1 LHRCTEDRFGPDE
14 GGGGHIVEETG
25 TRSGGRQRATLR
37 TVAQA
42 TGLAIT
48 TVSRALAK
56 DPRIAAQTRELVAEA
71 ARAQGYVPDRAA
83 QRLRTG
89 RTKVVQLLLSL
100 DHEFLG
106 FTHDLL
112 GGLTAALQGTG
123 YSVTLFP
130 DVMHADRMTAV
141 RTIVENRLGDGIVF
155 NRTEPFDPRVRYLTE
170 QGFPFVSHGRTE
182 FTTPHPWV
190 DYDNEAFARAA
201 VARLAYKG
209 RSRILMILPQ
219 DRFTFAQHLRYGL
232 VAACRERGL
241 TWETPEAVSLSTPAT
256 EVAAFLR
263 QRLAAPDAPDGVV
276 CVGEVAAIAC
286 LSAMADLHLHPG
298 RQLDVVAK
306 RASAIFD
313 LLRPTVDTVFEDL
326 WEAGRA
332 MGRTLLRSMQ
342 GEAADALHVLQAPKI
357 EFKTHP

>member
-1 LHRCTEDRFGPDE
+1 M
-14 GGGGHIVEETG
+14 
-25 TRSGGRQRATLR
+25 TRPGRQARATLR

-42 TGLAIT
+42 TGLAVT
-48 TVSRALAK
+48 TVSRALAN
-56 DPRIAAQTRELVAEA
+56 DPRIAAQTRAIVAEA

-112 GGLTAALQGTG
+112 GGLTEALQGTG

-130 DVMHADRMTAV
+130 DVMRSDRVSAV
-141 RTIVENRLGDGIVF
+141 RQIVENRLGDGVVF

-201 VARLAYKG
+201 VARLAAKG
-209 RSRILMILPQ
+209 RGKLMMILPEA
-219 DRFTFAQHLRYGL
+219 RYTFAQHLRYGL

-241 TWETPEAVSLSTPAT
+241 AWEAPETVSLSTPPM
-256 EVAAFLR
+256 ELAAFLR
-263 QRLAAPDAPDGVV
+263 QRFAAEDAPDGMI

-286 LSAMADLHLHPG
+286 FSAMADLGLQAGGPI
-298 RQLDVVAK
+298 DVVVK
-306 RASAIFD
+306 RASTIFD
-313 LLRPTVDTVFEDL
+313 LLRPSVDTVFEDL
-326 WEAGRA
+326 WQAGRA
-332 MGRTLLRSMQ
+332 MGETLLRSMA
-342 GEAADALHVLQAPKI
+342 GESGEALHVLHAPKI
-357 EFKTHP
+357 EFACHP

>member
-1 LHRCTEDRFGPDE
+1 M
-14 GGGGHIVEETG
+14 EEIG
-25 TRSGGRQRATLR
+25 NAPEVRSRPSLR
-37 TVAQA
+37 TLAHA
-42 TGLAIT
+42 TGLAVA
-48 TVSRALAK
+48 TVSRALAN
-56 DPRIAAQTRELVAEA
+56 DPRIAAQTRALVAEA
-71 ARAQGYVPDRAA
+71 ARVQGYVPDRAA

-112 GGLTAALQGTG
+112 GGLAEALQGTG

-130 DVMHADRMTAV
+130 DVMQADRMTAV
-141 RTIVENRLGDGIVF
+141 RHIVEHRLGDGIVF

-190 DYDNEAFARAA
+190 DYDNESFARAA
-201 VARLAYKG
+201 VARLAEKG
-209 RSRILMILPQ
+209 RGRLLMILPEP
-219 DRFTFAQHLRYGL
+219 RFTFAQHLRYGL

-241 TWETPEAVSLSTPAT
+241 AFEAPEEVTLSTPAPGI
-256 EVAAFLR
+256 AAFLR
-263 QRLAAPDAPDGVV
+263 RRLAATDAPDGVI

-286 LSAMADLHLHPG
+286 LSAMADLGLAPG

-306 RASAIFD
+306 RASALFD
-313 LLRPTVDTVFEDL
+313 LLRPSVDTVFEDL
-326 WEAGRA
+326 WATGRA
-332 MGRTLLRSMQ
+332 MGETLLRSMA
-342 GEAADALHVLQAPKI
+342 GEPAAELHVLQSPVI
-357 EFKTHP
+357 EFAAHP

>member
-1 LHRCTEDRFGPDE
+1 MDRNSIRTDGRP
-14 GGGGHIVEETG
+14 
-25 TRSGGRQRATLR
+25 RSTLR
-37 TVAQA
+37 TIAQA
-42 TGLAIT
+42 TGLAVT
-48 TVSRALAK
+48 TVSRALAN
-56 DPRIAAQTRELVAEA
+56 DPRIAAQTREAVAAA
-71 ARAQGYVPDRAA
+71 ARAQGYIPDRAA

-112 GGLTAALQGTG
+112 GGLTDALQGTG

-141 RTIVENRLGDGIVF
+141 RHIVENRLGDGVVF

-170 QGFPFVSHGRTE
+170 QGFPFISHGRTE
-182 FTTPHPWV
+182 FSTPHPWV

-201 VARLAYKG
+201 VARLADKG
-209 RSRILMILPQ
+209 RNRILMILPEP
-219 DRFTFAQHLRYGL
+219 RFTFAQHLRYGL
-232 VAACRERGL
+232 VAACRDRGIA
-241 TWETPEAVSLSTPAT
+241 WETPEAVSLSTPAT
-256 EVAAFLR
+256 EIAAYLR
-263 QRLAAPDAPDGVV
+263 GRLAAADAPDGVI

-286 LSAMADLHLHPG
+286 LSALADLGLEPG
-298 RQLDVVAK
+298 RELDVVTK

-326 WEAGRA
+326 CEAGRA
-332 MGRTLLRSMQ
+332 MGRTLLRSMR
-342 GEAADALHVLQAPKI
+342 GEAADTLHVLHAPKI
-357 EFKTHP
+357 EFGAHP

>member
-1 LHRCTEDRFGPDE
+1 MDE
-14 GGGGHIVEETG
+14 GGSRVGGHK
-25 TRSGGRQRATLR
+25 RATLR
-37 TVAQA
+37 TVADA
-42 TGLAIT
+42 TGLAVT
-48 TVSRALAK
+48 TVSRALAN
-56 DPRIAAQTRELVAEA
+56 DPRIAAQTRELVANA

-106 FTHDLL
+106 CTHDLL
-112 GGLTAALQGTG
+112 GGLTQALQGTG

-130 DVMHADRMTAV
+130 DVMHQDRMSAV
-141 RTIVENRLGDGIVF
+141 RQIVENRLGDGVVL

-182 FTTPHPWV
+182 FTVPHPWV

-201 VARLAYKG
+201 VARLAQKG
-209 RSRILMILPQ
+209 RSRILMILPEA
-219 DRFTFAQHLRYGL
+219 RYTFAQHLRYGL

-241 TWETPEAVSLSTPAT
+241 FWEAPEAVTLSTPAP

-263 QRLAAPDAPDGVV
+263 QRLSEPDAPDGLV

-286 LSAMADLHLHPG
+286 LSAMADLKLEPG

-326 WEAGRA
+326 WDAGRA
-332 MGRTLLRSMQ
+332 MGDTLLRSMR
-342 GEAADALHVLQAPKI
+342 GEGAGDLHVLHAPRI
-357 EFKTHP
+357 EFRDHP

>member
-1 LHRCTEDRFGPDE
+1 MDE
-14 GGGGHIVEETG
+14 IAITAP
-25 TRSGGRQRATLR
+25 RPRATLR
-37 TVAQA
+37 TIAQA
-42 TGLAIT
+42 TGLAVT
-48 TVSRALAK
+48 TVSRALSK
-56 DPRIAAQTRELVAEA
+56 DPRIAEQTRALVAEA

-112 GGLTAALQGTG
+112 GGLTEALQGTG

-130 DVMHADRMTAV
+130 DVMQADRITAV
-141 RTIVENRLGDGIVF
+141 RQIVENRLGDGIVF

-190 DYDNEAFARAA
+190 DYDNETFARAA
-201 VARLAYKG
+201 VARLAEKG
-209 RSRILMILPQ
+209 RSRLLMILP
-219 DRFTFAQHLRYGL
+219 DARYTFAQHLRYGL
-232 VAACRERGL
+232 IAACRDRGL
-241 TWETPEAVSLSTPAT
+241 AWETPEAVSLSTPAP
-256 EVAAFLR
+256 EIAAFLR
-263 QRLAAPDAPDGVV
+263 RRLAEADAPDGVI

-286 LSAMADLHLHPG
+286 LSAMSDLGIDPG

-313 LLRPTVDTVFEDL
+313 LLRPSVDTVFEDL
-326 WEAGRA
+326 WAAGHA
-332 MGRTLLRSMQ
+332 MGVTLLRSMQ
-342 GEAADALHVLQAPKI
+342 GEPAAQLGVLHAPKI
-357 EFKTHP
+357 EFAGHP

>member
-1 LHRCTEDRFGPDE
+1 MDE
-14 GGGGHIVEETG
+14 A
-25 TRSGGRQRATLR
+25 RLRPRPRATLR

-48 TVSRALAK
+48 TVSRALAN
-56 DPRIAAQTRELVAEA
+56 DPRIAAQTRALVAEA

-100 DHEFLG
+100 NHEFLG

-112 GGLTAALQGTG
+112 GGLAEALQGTG

-130 DVMHADRMTAV
+130 DVLQSDRMTAV
-141 RTIVENRLGDGIVF
+141 RQIVENRLGDGVIL

-201 VARLAYKG
+201 VARLAAKG
-209 RSRILMILPQ
+209 RTRLLMILPQ
-219 DRFTFAQHLRYGL
+219 GRYTFAQHLRYGI

-241 TWETPEAVSLSTPAT
+241 RWELPEDVTLDTPAP
-256 EVAAFLR
+256 EIAAWLR
-263 QRLAAPDAPDGVV
+263 RRLAAADPPDGLI
-276 CVGEVAAIAC
+276 CVGEVAAIAS
-286 LSAMADLHLHPG
+286 LSALADLNLVPG
-298 RQLDVVAK
+298 DRVDVVAK

-313 LLRPTVDTVFEDL
+313 LMRPSVDTVFEDL
-326 WEAGRA
+326 WDAGRA
-332 MGRTLLRSMQ
+332 MGETLLRGMR
-342 GEAADALHVLQAPKI
+342 GEPADQLHVLRAPKI
-357 EFKTHP
+357 EFDRHH

>member
-1 LHRCTEDRFGPDE
+1 MED
-14 GGGGHIVEETG
+14 TG
-25 TRSGGRQRATLR
+25 TRPRTRQRATLR
-37 TVAQA
+37 TVAEA

-48 TVSRALAK
+48 TVSRALAN
-56 DPRIAAQTRELVAEA
+56 DPRIAAQTRALVADA
-71 ARAQGYVPDRAA
+71 ARSQGYVPDRAA

-100 DHEFLG
+100 DHEYLG

-112 GGLTAALQGTG
+112 GGLTDALQGTG

-130 DVMHADRMTAV
+130 DVMHADRMTAL
-141 RTIVENRLGDGIVF
+141 RQIVENRLGDGIVL

-182 FTTPHPWV
+182 FSTAHPWV
-190 DYDNEAFARAA
+190 DYDNEDFARAA
-201 VARLAYKG
+201 VARLAEKG
-209 RSRILMILPQ
+209 RSRILMILPEA
-219 DRFTFAQHLRYGL
+219 RYTFAQHLRYGL
-232 VAACRERGL
+232 VSACRDRGL
-241 TWETPEAVSLSTPAT
+241 RWETPDAVSLSTPAT
-256 EVAAFLR
+256 EIAAFLR
-263 QRLAAPDAPDGVV
+263 KRLAEADAPDGVI

-286 LSAMADLHLHPG
+286 LSAVADLRLEPG
-298 RQLDVVAK
+298 RHLDIVAK

-313 LLRPTVDTVFEDL
+313 LLRPVVDTVFEDL

-342 GEAADALHVLQAPKI
+342 GEAADALHVLHRPKI
-357 EFKTHP
+357 EFDTHP

>member
-1 LHRCTEDRFGPDE
+1 MYRYSTGQPGKGNSLDE
-14 GGGGHIVEETG
+14 TASHAAP
-25 TRSGGRQRATLR
+25 RPRATLR
-37 TVAQA
+37 TIAQA
-42 TGLAIT
+42 TGLAVT
-48 TVSRALAK
+48 TISRALAQ
-56 DPRIAAQTRELVAEA
+56 DPRIAAQTRALVAEA

-112 GGLTAALQGTG
+112 GGLAEALQGTG

-130 DVMHADRMTAV
+130 DVMQADRMTAV
-141 RTIVENRLGDGIVF
+141 RQIVENRLGDGIVL

-201 VARLAYKG
+201 VARLAEKR
-209 RSRILMILPQ
+209 RSRLLMILP
-219 DRFTFAQHLRYGL
+219 DARYTFAQHLRYGL
-232 VAACRERGL
+232 IAACRERGL
-241 TWETPEAVSLSTPAT
+241 HWETPETVTLSTPAP
-256 EVAAFLR
+256 EIAAFLR
-263 QRLAAPDAPDGVV
+263 QRLAAPDAPDGVIS
-276 CVGEVAAIAC
+276 VGEVAAIAC
-286 LSAMADLHLHPG
+286 LSAMSDLRLDPG
-298 RQLDVVAK
+298 RQLDVVVK

-313 LLRPTVDTVFEDL
+313 LLRPNVDTVFEDL
-326 WEAGRA
+326 RGAGRA
-332 MGRTLLRSMQ
+332 MGAVLLRSMR
-342 GEAADALHVLQAPKI
+342 GEAAADLHVLQSPKI
-357 EFKTHP
+357 EFAAHP

>member
-1 LHRCTEDRFGPDE
+1 MKIAGA
-14 GGGGHIVEETG
+14 
-25 TRSGGRQRATLR
+25 RSRPSLR
-37 TVAQA
+37 TVAKA
-42 TGLAIT
+42 TGLAVA
-48 TVSRALAK
+48 TVSRALAN
-56 DPRIAAQTRELVAEA
+56 DPRIAAQTRALVAEA
-71 ARAQGYVPDRAA
+71 ARLQGYIPDRAA

-112 GGLTAALQGTG
+112 GGLSQSLRGTG

-130 DVMHADRMTAV
+130 DVMQADRVSAV
-141 RTIVENRLGDGIVF
+141 RQIVENRLGDGIVF

-201 VARLAYKG
+201 VARLAEKG
-209 RSRILMILPQ
+209 RGRLLMILPEA
-219 DRFTFAQHLRYGL
+219 RFTFAQHLRYGL
-232 VAACRERGL
+232 VAACRARGIA
-241 TWETPEAVSLSTPAT
+241 WEAPDEVSLSTPAP
-256 EVAAFLR
+256 EIAAFLR
-263 QRLAAPDAPDGVV
+263 RRLAAPDAPDGVI

-286 LSAMADLHLHPG
+286 LSAMADLGLAPG

-306 RASAIFD
+306 RASALFD
-313 LLRPTVDTVFEDL
+313 LLRPSVDTVFEDL
-326 WEAGRA
+326 WATGRA
-332 MGRTLLRSMQ
+332 MGETLLRSMA
-342 GEAADALHVLQAPKI
+342 GEPAAGLHVLQSPVI
-357 EFKTHP
+357 EFAAHP

>member
-1 LHRCTEDRFGPDE
+1 MSKGFGPE
-14 GGGGHIVEETG
+14 GC
-25 TRSGGRQRATLR
+25 RRYRGRIDPQAGPPQRATLR
-37 TVAQA
+37 TIAQA
-42 TGLAIT
+42 TGLAVT
-48 TVSRALAK
+48 TVSRALAN
-56 DPRIAAQTRELVAEA
+56 DPRIAAQTRQLVADA
-71 ARAQGYVPDRAA
+71 ARTQGYVPDRAA

-112 GGLTAALQGTG
+112 GGLTEALQGTG

-141 RTIVENRLGDGIVF
+141 RHIVENRLGDGIVF

-201 VARLAYKG
+201 VARLAEKG
-209 RSRILMILPQ
+209 RSRLLMVLP
-219 DRFTFAQHLRYGL
+219 DPKFTFAQHLRYGL
-232 VAACRERGL
+232 VAACRDRGL
-241 TWETPEAVSLSTPAT
+241 AWETPEAVTLSTPAPAI
-256 EVAAFLR
+256 AAFLR
-263 QRLAAPDAPDGVV
+263 SRLAAADAPDGVV

-286 LSAMADLHLHPG
+286 LSAMADLGLQPG

-326 WEAGRA
+326 WDAGRA
-332 MGRTLLRSMQ
+332 MGETLLRSMA
-342 GEAADALHVLQAPKI
+342 GEAAEALHVLQAPKI
-357 EFKTHP
+357 EFPDHP

>member
-1 LHRCTEDRFGPDE
+1 MDKNNIRTD
-14 GGGGHIVEETG
+14 
-25 TRSGGRQRATLR
+25 GRQRATLR
-37 TVAQA
+37 TIAQA
-42 TGLAIT
+42 TGLAVT
-48 TVSRALAK
+48 TVSRALAN
-56 DPRIAAQTRELVAEA
+56 DPRIAAQTREAVAAA

-112 GGLTAALQGTG
+112 GGLTDALQGTG

-141 RTIVENRLGDGIVF
+141 RNIVENRLGDGVVF

-170 QGFPFVSHGRTE
+170 QGFPFISHGRTE
-182 FTTPHPWV
+182 FSTPHPWV

-201 VARLAYKG
+201 VGRLADKG
-209 RSRILMILPQ
+209 RSRILMILPEP
-219 DRFTFAQHLRYGL
+219 RFTFAQHLRYGL
-232 VAACRERGL
+232 VAACRDRGIA
-241 TWETPEAVSLSTPAT
+241 WETPEAVSLSTPAT
-256 EVAAFLR
+256 EISAYLR
-263 QRLAAPDAPDGVV
+263 GRLAAADAPDGVI
-276 CVGEVAAIAC
+276 CVGEVAAISC
-286 LSAMADLHLHPG
+286 LSALADLRLEPG
-298 RQLDVVAK
+298 RDLDVVAK

-332 MGRTLLRSMQ
+332 MGRTLLRSMG
-342 GEAADALHVLQAPKI
+342 GEAADALHVLHAPKI
-357 EFKTHP
+357 EFSGHP

>member
-1 LHRCTEDRFGPDE
+1 MYRYSTGQPGKGTSLDE
-14 GGGGHIVEETG
+14 TTSHAAP
-25 TRSGGRQRATLR
+25 RPRATLR
-37 TVAQA
+37 TIAQA
-42 TGLAIT
+42 TGLAVT
-48 TVSRALAK
+48 TISRALAQ
-56 DPRIAAQTRELVAEA
+56 DPRIAAQTRALVAEA

-112 GGLTAALQGTG
+112 GGLAEALQGTG

-130 DVMHADRMTAV
+130 DVMQADRMTAV
-141 RTIVENRLGDGIVF
+141 RQIVENRLGDGLVL

-201 VARLAYKG
+201 VARLAEKR
-209 RSRILMILPQ
+209 RSRLLMILP
-219 DRFTFAQHLRYGL
+219 DARYTFAQHLRYGL
-232 VAACRERGL
+232 IAACRERGL
-241 TWETPEAVSLSTPAT
+241 HWETPETVTLSTPAR
-256 EVAAFLR
+256 EIAAFLR
-263 QRLAAPDAPDGVV
+263 QRLAAPDAPDGVIS
-276 CVGEVAAIAC
+276 VGEVAAIAC
-286 LSAMADLHLHPG
+286 LSAMSDLRLDPG
-298 RQLDVVAK
+298 RQLDVVVK

-313 LLRPTVDTVFEDL
+313 LLRPQVDTVFEDL
-326 WEAGRA
+326 RGAGRA
-332 MGRTLLRSMQ
+332 MGAVLLRSMR
-342 GEAADALHVLQAPKI
+342 GEAAADLHVLQSPKI
-357 EFKTHP
+357 EFAAHP